1 MTPYVLLFLYLNTLY
16 LTCCVAS
23 VASTPK
29 LVFTGVNLTSDE
41 EVTETQ
47 HATCK
52 IATEELVAS
61 AKATVTRVLTGACS
75 AKAID
80 ERLRSLERNLTRE
93 LEEIKMMFRSL
104 LDNKAHKPDSNSLG
118 SYRINHDDDRKII
131 ARSPRQAEI
140 DVFNNTV
147 QRVSS
152 ANGSSSDFLYYWQI
166 KDFDKKLASWKG
178 ARSERSPTF
187 YAARNGYAMYMKATP
202 RYFPDGTV
210 FIAVGLTRGVY
221 DSILKWPFPYKVRL
235 EVLDHSGEQL
245 RQDRCSRTWD
255 PSTLCSEYFWG
266 RPKLTGEPD
275 NPECVGLSIPR
286 QVLFTKLPFA
296 DDGSSRNTRYLWN
309 DSVTVKLTVH
319 L

>member
-1 MTPYVLLFLYLNTLY
+1 MTPYVLLFLCLNTLY
-16 LTCCVAS
+16 LTCRVAS

-29 LVFTGVNLTSDE
+29 LMFTGVNLTSDE
-41 EVTETQ
+41 DITETQ

-52 IATEELVAS
+52 IATEKLVAS

-80 ERLRSLERNLTRE
+80 ERLRSFESNLTRD
-93 LEEIKMMFRSL
+93 LEEIKIMLRSL
-104 LDNKAHKPDSNSLG
+104 LDDKRHKLDTNSPG
-118 SYRINHDDDRKII
+118 SYRINHEDDRKII
-131 ARSPRQAEI
+131 ARSPRQAEV
-140 DVFNNTV
+140 DAFNNTV

-152 ANGSSSDFLYYWQI
+152 ANGSSSVFLYYWQI
-166 KDFDKKLASWKG
+166 KDFDKKLASWKV
-178 ARSERSPTF
+178 ARFERSPTF
-187 YAARNGYAMYMKATP
+187 YTVQNGYAMYMKATP

-210 FIAVGLTRGVY
+210 FMAVGLTRGAY
-221 DSILKWPFPYKVRL
+221 DSVLKWPFPYKVRL

-245 RQDRCSRTWD
+245 RQDRRSRTWD

-275 NPECVGLSIPR
+275 NPACVGLSVPH
-286 QVLFTKLPFA
+286 QVLFTKLPFVG
-296 DDGSSRNTRYLWN
+296 DGSSRNTRYLWN
-309 DSVTVKLTVH
+309 GSVTVKLTVH